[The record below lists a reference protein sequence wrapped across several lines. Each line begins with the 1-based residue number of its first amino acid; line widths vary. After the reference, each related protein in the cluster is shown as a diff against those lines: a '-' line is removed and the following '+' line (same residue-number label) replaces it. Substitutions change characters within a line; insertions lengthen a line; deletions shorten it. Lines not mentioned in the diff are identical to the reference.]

1 MENDKPPS
9 KKKTDKKIKPK
20 DDEFDWDKFINSDE
34 AKEADRVQDD
44 PEWMADWLRKV
55 KGEESSDENK

>member
-9 KKKTDKKIKPK
+9 RKKTDKKIKPK
-20 DDEFDWDKFINSDE
+20 DDEFDWEKFINSEE

-44 PEWMADWLRKV
+44 LEWMADWLRKV
-55 KGEESSDENK
+55 KGVDSEDENK